1 MISLPSAD
9 PASRHP
15 RFFLVIPAFAGM
27 TRKKRGD
34 QERRGRP
41 FLLCLAVLSWFI
53 GIGIARAIP
62 V

>member
-1 MISLPSAD
+1 
-9 PASRHP
+9 
-15 RFFLVIPAFAGM
+15 M